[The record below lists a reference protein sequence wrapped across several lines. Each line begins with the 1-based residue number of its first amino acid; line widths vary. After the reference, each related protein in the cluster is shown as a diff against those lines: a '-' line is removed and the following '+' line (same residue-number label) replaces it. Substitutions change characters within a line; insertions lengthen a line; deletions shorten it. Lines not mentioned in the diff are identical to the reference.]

1 MKKLKM
7 FNLLLFSLLIGR
19 GLNIFSLPVKA
30 ETGQDVS
37 VKVTSSLRACKPG
50 DNVEFTLTANNFT
63 EDQPKLR
70 VKLSFSSEFN
80 NISYDFNENLYPQ
93 KIENYETDIYEFTFD
108 GSNSENSV
116 SLGTIYAK
124 IADYVDSP
132 IELYPNITA
141 EIYSYTDSGDIAWLP
156 CSVDLDSARVTVTP
170 PEPEKPT
177 EIPAVAVTLTESSL
191 TLNTGDISTIY
202 ATIEPANST
211 DNVVWDSSVPLVAT
225 VENGTITAHKAG
237 ETTITARR
245 GDVSAS
251 CLVTVLCKHEYEHIE
266 STATCLSE
274 GIAEH
279 YRCSKCGELFD
290 TEKKHTDLQQLKE
303 EKTEHN
309 YSDLTE
315 EIAATCET
323 DGIKAHYTCKSCGTL
338 FDTNK
343 EIIENGDLIIPMTGH
358 KYGRWKTDETSHWQE
373 CTNPECGKTTDKQ
386 EHICD
391 NVPCESK
398 KFCQICN
405 NEYGEIKKHRY
416 VFYREV
422 SATCE
427 TEGTKAH
434 YFCPD
439 CGKYFDTEKQEI
451 SKEKLTIDKLNHKI
465 GTEWKTDETSHW
477 QECERCKEKL
487 NYGEHRAA
495 DTSCEHK
502 SVCEVCKSEYGKP
515 GEHRLSFIS
524 GKTETCEKDGI
535 IAHFV
540 CTKCDKIFD
549 ENKQEITKEDLI
561 IKKTGHTPDGI
572 WKDYGKYHRQSCL
585 KCKEKLDISN
595 HTGKAGCGEKAVCN
609 ICGAQYGE
617 PAEHSFG
624 ILNKRIE
631 PTCRSEG
638 REAYYRCKECGKLFN
653 ENKDEISEKDL
664 VIKKSNHN
672 AGNNWQSDGVKHW
685 RKCLNCNEILDVA
698 EHHGGQRNCL
708 SRGICADCNKTYGE
722 KGEHIYGELSREKKA
737 TCETDGVKS
746 HYTCGVCSKIFDEN
760 KKEISKENLIITKTG
775 HRQSENW
782 HSDEENHQYICTNE
796 GCGKILERRAHNFD
810 YGTVTK
816 QPGYDENRTG
826 KKMYRCRE
834 CGYEKTR
841 IIPVLT
847 YRKNYK
853 IVNGAS
859 QTVTE
864 NSGETVSFRSNCG
877 IEKFVRLEIDEKLV
891 DPENYIL
898 KEGSTIVELKPEYL
912 ATLEVGKHGVSIVSQ
927 DGTADT
933 TLRITPQPE
942 EEEETEKTTTAK
954 TNKTS
959 TKTAKTTKKIKSPNT
974 GDISRPVMAMMG
986 AAMLLTYFALC
997 IKREKSK

>member
-63 EDQPKLR
+63 EDQAKLK
-70 VKLSFSSEFN
+70 VKLLFSSEFN

-116 SLGTIYAK
+116 SLGIIYAK
-124 IADYVDSP
+124 IAEYIDDP

-141 EIYSYTDSGDIAWLP
+141 EIYSYTDSGDFAWFP
-156 CSVDLDSARVTVTP
+156 CSVDLDSAHVTVTP

-177 EIPAVAVTLTESSL
+177 EIPAVAVTLTESNL

-211 DNVVWDSSVPLVAT
+211 DEIVWDSSVPFVAT

-309 YSDLTE
+309 YSDLMKE
-315 EIAATCET
+315 VPATCET
-323 DGIKAHYTCKSCGTL
+323 DG
-338 FDTNK
+338 
-343 EIIENGDLIIPMTGH
+343 
-358 KYGRWKTDETSHWQE
+358 
-373 CTNPECGKTTDKQ
+373 
-386 EHICD
+386 
-391 NVPCESK
+391 
-398 KFCQICN
+398 
-405 NEYGEIKKHRY
+405 
-416 VFYREV
+416 
-422 SATCE
+422 
-427 TEGTKAH
+427 TKAH
-434 YFCPD
+434 YYCPD

-451 SKEKLTIDKLNHKI
+451 LKEELIIEKLNHKI
-465 GTEWKTDETSHW
+465 GTEWKTDETGHW

-549 ENKQEITKEDLI
+549 KNKQEITEKDLI

-572 WKDYGKYHRQSCL
+572 WKDYGEYHRQSCL

-595 HTGKAGCGEKAVCN
+595 HTGKAHCQEKAVCS
-609 ICGAQYGE
+609 ICGARYGE

-624 ILNKRIE
+624 ILNRRIE
-631 PTCRSEG
+631 PTCQSEG

-672 AGNNWQSDGVKHW
+672 TGNNWQSDGVKHW

-708 SRGICADCNKTYGE
+708 SRKICADCNKTYGE

-775 HRQSENW
+775 HRQSESW
-782 HSDEENHQYICTNE
+782 HSDEENHQYICTNK

-826 KKMYRCRE
+826 EKVYRCRD

-859 QTVTE
+859 KTVTE
-864 NSGETVSFRSNCG
+864 NSGETISFRSNCG
-877 IEKFVRLEIDEKLV
+877 IEKFIRFEIDEKLV

-942 EEEETEKTTTAK
+942 EKEEETERTTTGKTTKTSTKTAK

-959 TKTAKTTKKIKSPNT
+959 AKTAKTTKKIKSPNT
-974 GDISRPVMAMMG
+974 GDISRPVMAMIG
-986 AAMLLTYFALC
+986 AAMLFTSFALC
-997 IKREKSK
+997 RKSRKE

>member
-7 FNLLLFSLLIGR
+7 FNLPLFSLLIGR
-19 GLNIFSLPVKA
+19 GLNIFPLPVKA

-37 VKVTSSLRACKPG
+37 VKVASSVRACKPG
-50 DNVEFTLTANNFT
+50 DNVEFTLTANNLT
-63 EDQPKLR
+63 DEQPKLR
-70 VKLSFSSEFN
+70 LKFSFSSEFN
-80 NISYDFNENLYPQ
+80 NISCDFNENLYPQ
-93 KIENYETDIYEFTFD
+93 KIEDYETDIYEFTFD

-132 IELYPNITA
+132 IDLYPNITA
-141 EIYSYTDSGDIAWLP
+141 EIYSYTDSGDFAWFP
-156 CSVDLDSARVTVTP
+156 CSVDLDSARVTVT

-211 DNVVWDSSVPLVAT
+211 DEIVWDSSVPLVAT
-225 VENGTITAHKAG
+225 VENGTITANKAG

-245 GDVSAS
+245 GNVSAS
-251 CLVTVLCKHEYEHIE
+251 CLVTVLCNHEYEHID

-309 YSDLTE
+309 YSDLMKE
-315 EIAATCET
+315 VPATCET
-323 DGIKAHYTCKSCGTL
+323 DG
-338 FDTNK
+338 
-343 EIIENGDLIIPMTGH
+343 
-358 KYGRWKTDETSHWQE
+358 
-373 CTNPECGKTTDKQ
+373 
-386 EHICD
+386 
-391 NVPCESK
+391 
-398 KFCQICN
+398 
-405 NEYGEIKKHRY
+405 
-416 VFYREV
+416 
-422 SATCE
+422 
-427 TEGTKAH
+427 TKAH
-434 YFCPD
+434 YYCPD

-451 SKEKLTIDKLNHKI
+451 PKEELIIEKLNHKI

-540 CTKCDKIFD
+540 CTKCNKIFD
-549 ENKQEITKEDLI
+549 ENKQEITEEKLI
-561 IKKTGHTPDGI
+561 IKKTGHTPDGT
-572 WKDYGKYHRQSCL
+572 WKDYGEYHRQSCL

-595 HTGKAGCGEKAVCN
+595 HTGKAHCGEKAVCN

-631 PTCRSEG
+631 PTCQSEG

-672 AGNNWQSDGVKHW
+672 TGNNWQSDSVKHW
-685 RKCLNCNEILDVA
+685 RKCLNCNEILDMA

-708 SRGICADCNKTYGE
+708 SRKICADCNKTYGE
-722 KGEHIYGELSREKKA
+722 KGGHIYGELSREKKA

-826 KKMYRCRE
+826 KKVYRCRD

-847 YRKNYK
+847 YRKDYK

-877 IEKFVRLEIDEKLV
+877 IEKFIRLEIDEEPV

-942 EEEETEKTTTAK
+942 EEEETEKTTTGKTTKTSAKTAK
-954 TNKTS
+954 TNKTGA
-959 TKTAKTTKKIKSPNT
+959 KTAKTTKKIKSPNT
-974 GDISRPVMAMMG
+974 GDISRPLTAMIG
-986 AAMLLTYFALC
+986 AAMLLTSFALC
-997 IKREKSK
+997 RKGEKSK

>member
-50 DNVEFTLTANNFT
+50 DNVEFTLTANNLT
-63 EDQPKLR
+63 DEQPELR

-93 KIENYETDIYEFTFD
+93 KIEDYETDIYEFTFD

-116 SLGTIYAK
+116 SLGTICTT
-124 IADYVDSP
+124 IADYVDGP

-141 EIYSYTDSGDIAWLP
+141 EIYSYTDSGDFAWFP
-156 CSVDLDSARVTVTP
+156 CSVDLDSAHVTVTP

-177 EIPAVAVTLTESSL
+177 EIPAVAVTLTESNL

-202 ATIEPANST
+202 TTIEPANST
-211 DNVVWDSSVPLVAT
+211 DEIVWDSSVPLVAT

-251 CLVTVLCKHEYEHIE
+251 CLVTVLCNHEYEHIE
-266 STATCLSE
+266 STATCSSE

-309 YSDLTE
+309 YSDLRKE
-315 EIAATCET
+315 VSATCET
-323 DGIKAHYTCKSCGTL
+323 EGTKAHYTCKNCGTL

-343 EIIENGDLIIPMTGH
+343 EIIENGDLTIPMTGH
-358 KYGRWKTDETSHWQE
+358 KYGQ
-373 CTNPECGKTTDKQ
+373 
-386 EHICD
+386 
-391 NVPCESK
+391 
-398 KFCQICN
+398 
-405 NEYGEIKKHRY
+405 
-416 VFYREV
+416 
-422 SATCE
+422 
-427 TEGTKAH
+427 
-434 YFCPD
+434 
-439 CGKYFDTEKQEI
+439 
-451 SKEKLTIDKLNHKI
+451 
-465 GTEWKTDETSHW
+465 WKTDETSHW

-495 DTSCEHK
+495 DTSYEHK

-524 GKTETCEKDGI
+524 GKPETCEKDGI

-540 CTKCDKIFD
+540 CTKCNKIFD
-549 ENKQEITKEDLI
+549 ENKVEITEENLI
-561 IKKTGHTPDGI
+561 IKKTGHTPDGT
-572 WKDYGKYHRQSCL
+572 WKDYGEYHRQSCL
-585 KCKEKLDISN
+585 KCKEKLNISN
-595 HTGKAGCGEKAVCN
+595 HTGKAYCGEKAVCN

-631 PTCRSEG
+631 PTCQSEG

-672 AGNNWQSDGVKHW
+672 TGNNWQSDGVKHW
-685 RKCLNCNEILDVA
+685 RKCSNCNEILDVA

-737 TCETDGVKS
+737 TCEIDGVKS

-760 KKEISKENLIITKTG
+760 KKEISKENVIITKTG

-816 QPGYDENRTG
+816 QPGYDENQTG
-826 KKMYRCRE
+826 KKVYRCRD

-877 IEKFVRLEIDEKLV
+877 IEKFIRLEIDEKLV
-891 DPENYIL
+891 EPENYIL

-942 EEEETEKTTTAK
+942 EEEETEKTTTGKTTKTNTKTAK

-974 GDISRPVMAMMG
+974 GDISRPLTAMIG
-986 AAMLLTYFALC
+986 AAMLLTSFALC
-997 IKREKSK
+997 RKGEKSK

>member
-7 FNLLLFSLLIGR
+7 FNLLLFSLIIGR

-37 VKVTSSLRACKPG
+37 VKVTSSVRACKPG

-70 VKLSFSSEFN
+70 LKFSFSSEFN
-80 NISYDFNENLYPQ
+80 NISCDFNENLYPQ
-93 KIENYETDIYEFTFD
+93 KIEDYETDIYEFTFD
-108 GSNSENSV
+108 DSNSENSV
-116 SLGTIYAK
+116 SLGTICAT
-124 IADYVDSP
+124 IADYVNGP

-211 DNVVWDSSVPLVAT
+211 DEIVWDSSVPLVAT

-251 CLVTVLCKHEYEHIE
+251 CLVTVLCNHEYEHID

-309 YSDLTE
+309 YSDLTKE
-315 EIAATCET
+315 VPATCET
-323 DGIKAHYTCKSCGTL
+323 D
-338 FDTNK
+338 
-343 EIIENGDLIIPMTGH
+343 
-358 KYGRWKTDETSHWQE
+358 
-373 CTNPECGKTTDKQ
+373 
-386 EHICD
+386 
-391 NVPCESK
+391 
-398 KFCQICN
+398 
-405 NEYGEIKKHRY
+405 
-416 VFYREV
+416 
-422 SATCE
+422 
-427 TEGTKAH
+427 GTKAH

-451 SKEKLTIDKLNHKI
+451 PKEKLTIDKLNHKI

-549 ENKQEITKEDLI
+549 ENKQEIIEKDLI
-561 IKKTGHTPDGI
+561 IKKTGHTPDGT
-572 WKDYGKYHRQSCL
+572 WKDYGEYHRQSCL

-595 HTGKAGCGEKAVCN
+595 HTGKASCEEKAVCD
-609 ICGAQYGE
+609 ICGAQYGK

-624 ILNKRIE
+624 ILNRRIE
-631 PTCRSEG
+631 PTCRSDG

-672 AGNNWQSDGVKHW
+672 TGNNWQSDGVKHW

-722 KGEHIYGELSREKKA
+722 KGDHIYGELSREKKA

-775 HRQSENW
+775 HKQSENW

-826 KKMYRCRE
+826 KKVYRCRD

-841 IIPVLT
+841 VIPVLT

-898 KEGSTIVELKPEYL
+898 KEGSTIVELKPEYF

-933 TLRITPQPE
+933 TLRITAQPE
-942 EEEETEKTTTAK
+942 EEEETEKTTTGKTTKTSAKTAK

-959 TKTAKTTKKIKSPNT
+959 TKTAKTNKTSTKTTKTTKKIKSPNT
-974 GDISRPVMAMMG
+974 GDISRPVMAMIG
-986 AAMLLTYFALC
+986 TTLLFTSFALC
-997 IKREKSK
+997 RKGRKE

>member
-19 GLNIFSLPVKA
+19 GLNAFSLPVKA
-30 ETGQDVS
+30 ETGQENTIKVSVDQTEVSPGDTVIYTFVLDDIYYDTGEVTLSVEYPENMMTAATYSANENFIRSNSITNNTGIFNYDGVRGYDEITLLTVS
-37 VKVTSSLRACKPG
+37 VKISEEIL
-50 DNVEFTLTANNFT
+50 EET
-63 EDQPKLR
+63 EIQ
-70 VKLSFSSEFN
+70 
-80 NISYDFNENLYPQ
+80 
-93 KIENYETDIYEFTFD
+93 
-108 GSNSENSV
+108 
-116 SLGTIYAK
+116 
-124 IADYVDSP
+124 
-132 IELYPNITA
+132 PNITA
-141 EIYSYTDSGDIAWLP
+141 YYKDYSSNLLP
-156 CSVDLDSARVTVTP
+156 CSIDLDSAHVTVTP
-170 PEPEKPT
+170 PEPEKPA
-177 EIPAVAVTLTESSL
+177 EIPAVAVTLTESNL

-251 CLVTVLCKHEYEHIE
+251 CLVTVLCKHEYEHID

-274 GIAEH
+274 GVAEH

-309 YSDLTE
+309 YSDLTKE
-315 EIAATCET
+315 VAATCET
-323 DGIKAHYTCKSCGTL
+323 EGIKAHYTCKNCGTV

-343 EIIENGDLIIPMTGH
+343 EIIENGDLTIPMTGH

-373 CTNPECGKTTDKQ
+373 C
-386 EHICD
+386 
-391 NVPCESK
+391 
-398 KFCQICN
+398 
-405 NEYGEIKKHRY
+405 
-416 VFYREV
+416 
-422 SATCE
+422 
-427 TEGTKAH
+427 
-434 YFCPD
+434 
-439 CGKYFDTEKQEI
+439 
-451 SKEKLTIDKLNHKI
+451 
-465 GTEWKTDETSHW
+465 
-477 QECERCKEKL
+477 ERCKEKL
-487 NYGEHRAA
+487 NYEEHRAA

-524 GKTETCEKDGI
+524 GETETCEKDGI

-549 ENKQEITKEDLI
+549 EKEQEITEEDLI
-561 IKKTGHTPDGI
+561 IKKTGHKPDGI
-572 WKDYGKYHRQSCL
+572 WKDYGEYHRQSCL

-595 HTGKAGCGEKAVCN
+595 HTGKARCGEKAVCN

-624 ILNKRIE
+624 ILNRRIE

-653 ENKDEISEKDL
+653 ESKDEISEKDL
-664 VIKKSNHN
+664 VIKKTNHN
-672 AGNNWQSDGVKHW
+672 TGNNWQSDGVKHW
-685 RKCLNCNEILDVA
+685 RKCLNCSEILDVA

-760 KKEISKENLIITKTG
+760 KKEISKENLTITKTG
-775 HRQSENW
+775 HKQSENW

-826 KKMYRCRE
+826 KKVYRCRD

-933 TLRITPQPE
+933 TLRIKPQPE
-942 EEEETEKTTTAK
+942 EEEETEKTTTTK

-974 GDISRPVMAMMG
+974 GDISRPVMAMIG
-986 AAMLLTYFALC
+986 AAMLLTSFALC
-997 IKREKSK
+997 REKRKE

>member
-19 GLNIFSLPVKA
+19 GLNAFSLPVKA
-30 ETGQDVS
+30 ETGQENTIKVSVDQTEVSPGDTVIYTFVLDDIYYDTGEVTLSVEYPENMMTAATYSANENFIRSNSITNNTGIFNYDGVRGYDEITLLTVS
-37 VKVTSSLRACKPG
+37 VKISEEIL
-50 DNVEFTLTANNFT
+50 EET
-63 EDQPKLR
+63 EIQ
-70 VKLSFSSEFN
+70 
-80 NISYDFNENLYPQ
+80 
-93 KIENYETDIYEFTFD
+93 
-108 GSNSENSV
+108 
-116 SLGTIYAK
+116 
-124 IADYVDSP
+124 
-132 IELYPNITA
+132 PNITA
-141 EIYSYTDSGDIAWLP
+141 YYKDYSSNLLP
-156 CSVDLDSARVTVTP
+156 CSIDLDSAHVTVTP
-170 PEPEKPT
+170 PEPEKPA
-177 EIPAVAVTLTESSL
+177 EIPAVAVTLTESNL

-251 CLVTVLCKHEYEHIE
+251 CLVTVLCKHEYEHID

-274 GIAEH
+274 GVAEH

-309 YSDLTE
+309 YSDLTKE
-315 EIAATCET
+315 VAATCET
-323 DGIKAHYTCKSCGTL
+323 EGIKAHYTCKNCGTV

-343 EIIENGDLIIPMTGH
+343 EIIENGDLTIPMTGH

-373 CTNPECGKTTDKQ
+373 C
-386 EHICD
+386 
-391 NVPCESK
+391 
-398 KFCQICN
+398 
-405 NEYGEIKKHRY
+405 
-416 VFYREV
+416 
-422 SATCE
+422 
-427 TEGTKAH
+427 
-434 YFCPD
+434 
-439 CGKYFDTEKQEI
+439 
-451 SKEKLTIDKLNHKI
+451 
-465 GTEWKTDETSHW
+465 
-477 QECERCKEKL
+477 ERCKEKL
-487 NYGEHRAA
+487 NYEEHRAA

-524 GKTETCEKDGI
+524 GETETCEKDGI

-549 ENKQEITKEDLI
+549 EKEQEITEEDLI
-561 IKKTGHTPDGI
+561 IKKTGHKPDGI
-572 WKDYGKYHRQSCL
+572 WKDYGEYHRQSCL

-595 HTGKAGCGEKAVCN
+595 HTGKARCGEKAVCN

-624 ILNKRIE
+624 ILNRRIE

-653 ENKDEISEKDL
+653 ESKDEISEKDL
-664 VIKKSNHN
+664 VIKKTNHN
-672 AGNNWQSDGVKHW
+672 TGNNWQSDGVKHW
-685 RKCLNCNEILDVA
+685 RKCLNCSEILDVA

-760 KKEISKENLIITKTG
+760 KKEISKENLTITKTG
-775 HRQSENW
+775 HKQSENW

-826 KKMYRCRE
+826 KKVYRCRE

-841 IIPVLT
+841 LIPVLT

-877 IEKFVRLEIDEKLV
+877 IEKFVRLEIDEELV

-933 TLRITPQPE
+933 ILRIKPQPE

-974 GDISRPVMAMMG
+974 GDISRPVMAMIG
-986 AAMLLTYFALC
+986 AAMLLTSFALC
-997 IKREKSK
+997 REKRKE

>member
-50 DNVEFTLTANNFT
+50 DNVEFTLTANNLT
-63 EDQPKLR
+63 DEQPELR
-70 VKLSFSSEFN
+70 VKLSFSLEFN

-116 SLGTIYAK
+116 SLGTICAT
-124 IADYVDSP
+124 IAEYIDGS

-141 EIYSYTDSGDIAWLP
+141 EIYSYTDSGDFAWLP
-156 CSVDLDSARVTVTP
+156 CSVDSDSAHVTVTP

-177 EIPAVAVTLTESSL
+177 EIPAVTVTLTESSL

-211 DNVVWDSSVPLVAT
+211 DEIVWDSSVPLVAT

-251 CLVTVLCKHEYEHIE
+251 CLVTVLCNHEYEHID

-309 YSDLTE
+309 YSDLTKE
-315 EIAATCET
+315 VAATCET
-323 DGIKAHYTCKSCGTL
+323 AGI
-338 FDTNK
+338 
-343 EIIENGDLIIPMTGH
+343 
-358 KYGRWKTDETSHWQE
+358 
-373 CTNPECGKTTDKQ
+373 
-386 EHICD
+386 
-391 NVPCESK
+391 
-398 KFCQICN
+398 
-405 NEYGEIKKHRY
+405 
-416 VFYREV
+416 
-422 SATCE
+422 
-427 TEGTKAH
+427 KAH

-451 SKEKLTIDKLNHKI
+451 LKEELTIEKLNHKI
-465 GTEWKTDETSHW
+465 GAEWKTDETSHW

-495 DTSCEHK
+495 DSLCEHK

-549 ENKQEITKEDLI
+549 ENKGEITEEDLI
-561 IKKTGHTPDGI
+561 IEKTGHTPDGT
-572 WKDYGKYHRQSCL
+572 WKDYGEYHRQSCL

-595 HTGKAGCGEKAVCN
+595 HTGKARCEEKAVCN

-672 AGNNWQSDGVKHW
+672 TGNNWQSDSVKHW

-708 SRGICADCNKTYGE
+708 SRKICVDCNKTYGE

-746 HYTCGVCSKIFDEN
+746 HYTCRICSKIFDEN

-826 KKMYRCRE
+826 KKVYRCRD

-877 IEKFVRLEIDEKLV
+877 IEKFIRLEIDEKLV

-942 EEEETEKTTTAK
+942 EKEETEKTTTGKTTKTSAKTAK
-954 TNKTS
+954 TNKMS

-974 GDISRPVMAMMG
+974 GDISRPLTAMIG
-986 AAMLLTYFALC
+986 AAMLLTSFALC
-997 IKREKSK
+997 RKEEKSK

>member
-30 ETGQDVS
+30 ETGQENTIKVS
-37 VKVTSSLRACKPG
+37 VDQTEVSPG
-50 DNVEFTLTANNFT
+50 DTVIYTFVLDDIYYDTGEVMLSVEYPENMTAATYSANENFIRSNSITNNTGIFNYDGVRGYDKITLLTASVKISEEILEET
-63 EDQPKLR
+63 EIQ
-70 VKLSFSSEFN
+70 
-80 NISYDFNENLYPQ
+80 
-93 KIENYETDIYEFTFD
+93 
-108 GSNSENSV
+108 
-116 SLGTIYAK
+116 
-124 IADYVDSP
+124 
-132 IELYPNITA
+132 PNITA
-141 EIYSYTDSGDIAWLP
+141 YYKDYSSNLLP
-156 CSVDLDSARVTVTP
+156 CSIDLDSAYVTVTP
-170 PEPEKPT
+170 AP
-177 EIPAVAVTLTESSL
+177 EIPEIIHATAVNLSESSVTLYNDEVKTV
-191 TLNTGDISTIY
+191 Y

-251 CLVTVLCKHEYEHIE
+251 CVITVLCKHNYEHIE

-274 GIAEH
+274 GTAEH

-309 YSDLTE
+309 YSDLTKE
-315 EIAATCET
+315 VAATCET
-323 DGIKAHYTCKSCGTL
+323 A
-338 FDTNK
+338 
-343 EIIENGDLIIPMTGH
+343 
-358 KYGRWKTDETSHWQE
+358 
-373 CTNPECGKTTDKQ
+373 
-386 EHICD
+386 
-391 NVPCESK
+391 
-398 KFCQICN
+398 
-405 NEYGEIKKHRY
+405 
-416 VFYREV
+416 
-422 SATCE
+422 
-427 TEGTKAH
+427 GTKAH

-465 GTEWKTDETSHW
+465 STEWKTDETSHW

-487 NYGEHRAA
+487 NYEEHRAA

-540 CTKCDKIFD
+540 CTKCNKIFD
-549 ENKQEITKEDLI
+549 EKEQEITEKDLI

-572 WKDYGKYHRQSCL
+572 WKDYGEYHRQSCL
-585 KCKEKLDISN
+585 KCKAKLDISN
-595 HTGKAGCGEKAVCN
+595 HTGKARCEEKAVCN
-609 ICGAQYGE
+609 ICGVQYGE

-624 ILNKRIE
+624 ILNRRIE
-631 PTCRSEG
+631 PTCQSEG

-672 AGNNWQSDGVKHW
+672 TGNNWQSDGAKHW

-722 KGEHIYGELSREKKA
+722 KGDHIYGELSREKKA

-760 KKEISKENLIITKTG
+760 KKEISKENLIIIKTG

-782 HSDEENHQYICTNE
+782 QGDEENHQYICTNE

-826 KKMYRCRE
+826 KKVYRCRE
-834 CGYEKTR
+834 CGYKKTR
-841 IIPVLT
+841 VIPVLT

-877 IEKFVRLEIDEKLV
+877 IEKFIRLEIDEKLV

-912 ATLEVGKHGVSIVSQ
+912 ATLEVGKHDVSIVSQ

-942 EEEETEKTTTAK
+942 EEEETEKTTTGKTTKTSTKTEKTNKTSTKTAK

-974 GDISRPVMAMMG
+974 GDISHPLTVMIG
-986 AAMLLTYFALC
+986 AAMLFTSFALC
-997 IKREKSK
+997 RKREKSK

>member
-7 FNLLLFSLLIGR
+7 FNLLLFSLLIGW

-30 ETGQDVS
+30 ETGQENTIKVSVDQTEVSPGDTVIYTFVLDDIYYDTGEVMLSVEYPENMTAATYSANENFIRSNSITNNIGIFKYDGVRDYDKITLLTVS
-37 VKVTSSLRACKPG
+37 VKISEEILEK
-50 DNVEFTLTANNFT
+50 T
-63 EDQPKLR
+63 EIQ
-70 VKLSFSSEFN
+70 
-80 NISYDFNENLYPQ
+80 
-93 KIENYETDIYEFTFD
+93 
-108 GSNSENSV
+108 
-116 SLGTIYAK
+116 
-124 IADYVDSP
+124 
-132 IELYPNITA
+132 PNITA
-141 EIYSYTDSGDIAWLP
+141 YYKDYSSNLLP
-156 CSVDLDSARVTVTP
+156 CSIDLDSARVTVTP

-177 EIPAVAVTLTESSL
+177 EIPAVAVTLTESNL

-211 DNVVWDSSVPLVAT
+211 DEIVWDSSVPFVAT

-309 YSDLTE
+309 YSDLTKE
-315 EIAATCET
+315 VPATCET
-323 DGIKAHYTCKSCGTL
+323 D
-338 FDTNK
+338 
-343 EIIENGDLIIPMTGH
+343 
-358 KYGRWKTDETSHWQE
+358 
-373 CTNPECGKTTDKQ
+373 
-386 EHICD
+386 
-391 NVPCESK
+391 
-398 KFCQICN
+398 
-405 NEYGEIKKHRY
+405 
-416 VFYREV
+416 
-422 SATCE
+422 
-427 TEGTKAH
+427 GTKAH

-451 SKEKLTIDKLNHKI
+451 LKEELIIEKLNHKI
-465 GTEWKTDETSHW
+465 GTEWKTDETGHW

-540 CTKCDKIFD
+540 CTKCNKIFD
-549 ENKQEITKEDLI
+549 ERKQEITEEDLI
-561 IKKTGHTPDGI
+561 IKKTGHTPDGT
-572 WKDYGKYHRQSCL
+572 WKDYGEYHRQSCL
-585 KCKEKLDISN
+585 KCEAKLDISN
-595 HTGKAGCGEKAVCN
+595 HTGKAHCGEKAVCN
-609 ICGAQYGE
+609 ICGARYGE

-624 ILNKRIE
+624 VLNKRIE

-653 ENKDEISEKDL
+653 ENKDKISEKDL

-672 AGNNWQSDGVKHW
+672 TGNNWQSDGVKHW

-698 EHHGGQRNCL
+698 EHHDGQRNCL
-708 SRGICADCNKTYGE
+708 SRRICADCNKTYGE

-746 HYTCGVCSKIFDEN
+746 HYTCGICSKIFDEN

-816 QPGYDENRTG
+816 QPGYDENQTG
-826 KKMYRCRE
+826 KKLYRCRD

-877 IEKFVRLEIDEKLV
+877 IEKFIRLEIDEKLV

-912 ATLEVGKHGVSIVSQ
+912 ATLEVGKHGVSIISQ

-942 EEEETEKTTTAK
+942 EEEETEKTTTGKTNKTSAKTAKTNKTSTKTAK

-974 GDISRPVMAMMG
+974 GDISRPLTAMIG
-986 AAMLLTYFALC
+986 AAMLLTSFALC
-997 IKREKSK
+997 VKKRKE